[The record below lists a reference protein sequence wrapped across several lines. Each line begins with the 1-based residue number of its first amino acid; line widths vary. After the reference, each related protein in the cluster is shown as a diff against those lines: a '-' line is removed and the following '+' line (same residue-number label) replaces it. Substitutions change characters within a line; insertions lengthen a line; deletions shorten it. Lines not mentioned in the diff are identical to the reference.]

1 MVAAVTE
8 LCRRVDGLP
17 LAIELAASRARAM
30 SPVELLALLDERLDV
45 LRTREAGRP
54 ERHRS
59 VRAAIDVSVDLLDEP
74 GRSFF
79 HRLGALA
86 GTFDLDLAHAVAAPD
101 PDDRLLTVD
110 LVTELIDRS
119 LVVPEATATRTR
131 YRLLELVRDHARDA
145 LRAEGR
151 WNEANERLTEVLAS
165 EADAILRDGVTSWS
179 AELISRVIEN
189 VGNLSTALDWCIA
202 HDARPHR
209 AVRLFLPLF
218 AAAHQ
223 SRSAEVRALGD
234 RILERWPSEP
244 APLRAEALAV
254 LATAYAVGGQPQR
267 CSELAHQ
274 ALADAGLTAIG
285 EVVAHRALT
294 IAAIGAGDV
303 ERALEHATTGRG
315 VARAAGLHPFER
327 ELAGFE
333 ASLLDRDGHPD
344 EADALAHEA
353 AAASLAAGDQIT
365 EIWAR
370 LVIATV
376 AMRSGRFDAARASI
390 DQAQATS
397 HAIQGVWWGGAIFRS
412 QALLASYEAA
422 AVGSDDG
429 WEASRELWR
438 RAIQQAA
445 RRGDLPE
452 LALTLKLAAVVA
464 ARADHLTTAHA
475 LLDAVPPTPEVTVL
489 PELFEEERV
498 ELESARPAGG
508 PGARPSLVV
517 ALRHALSAVGTA
529 DMAEPDGGERARP
542 RSSRPQLAREGAVW
556 AVRWDGSTV
565 RVRDAKGVRDLAV
578 LLARPRQEVH
588 ALELMGAP
596 DVGAAP
602 GPVIDDVARRQYQ
615 ARVIELQE
623 DIEEAQRNHDPVRAE
638 KAEVE
643 LDLLVQQLSEA
654 FGISGR
660 GRSSGSTV
668 EKARTAVT
676 YRIRATIK
684 RLASC
689 IPTSAT
695 TSPTPSGRAR
705 GARTNRRSIPAGR
718 WIRADQARPHDVRSV
733 LTPGRETTNPPAE
746 EANPMSSLDQHGNPM
761 SGGAD
766 AVTAYERATD
776 ALLRYSPAV
785 IDGTTELVEH
795 HPQAPMGHA
804 LMAYLYLTSTDA
816 PDVAIAKDAWSAMG
830 SLPMHDREQAH
841 HDAIGAW
848 IGGDWRAASASL
860 DALLQRWPTDL
871 LALQI
876 GHQLDFFLGD
886 AANLRDRPG
895 RTLPELDPA
904 HPQTAFVR
912 GMQSFGLEESG
923 DYGAAE
929 AAGLAAVAV
938 NPDDVWAIHA
948 VTHVL
953 EMQGR
958 IDEGIHFL
966 STRRDD
972 WGAGNLFSVH
982 NWWHLALYLLEAGDV
997 DEALAIYDAE
1007 VHHGDSAGVP
1017 LEMIDASAL
1026 LWRLYLDGHDT
1037 GGRFEPLADVV
1048 GDPGRRPIVVRV
1060 QRPAP
1065 GHGARRR
1072 RADGGGRAAHRRPGE
1087 LRAPRRRRHERR
1099 DGDRDRSAGEPGR
1112 APVRAGPPPGRHR
1125 RARPDPPLTAAVRRL
1140 ARSARRAP
1148 AHAARVRAPSRSARP
1163 GPGAGGRAAQPAR
1176 TERVQLDPTGPP
1188 RVGPRPG

>member
-1 MVAAVTE
+1 MVGRSKLYGRDTDLDRLLDLSSTSRIVTVTGAGGIGKTRLVDEARPRLRDRAGDHVYVAHLADLEADADVSVLSALLGFTSPEALAVSVGDEHAIVVLDNCEHVRASTAELTTRLLTASEGVHVVATSREPIGVPDEQLLVLDPLVAAGHRRPRSTGLPGRGLVPRSRRRGGATWERTDDMVAAVTE

-45 LRTREAGRP
+45 LRTRDAGRP

-119 LVVPEATATRTR
+119 LVVPEATGTRTR

-151 WNEANERLTEVLAS
+151 WNDANERLTEVLAS

-234 RILERWPSEP
+234 RILERWPSDP

-267 CSELAHQ
+267 CSELAHE

-303 ERALEHATTGRG
+303 EGALEHATTGRG

-353 AAASLAAGDQIT
+353 AAASVAAGDQIT

-517 ALRHALSAVGTA
+517 ALRHALSRGRHARHG
-529 DMAEPDGGERARP
+529 RARRRRACARA

-565 RVRDAKGVRDLAV
+565 RVRDMKGVARPRGAPR
-578 LLARPRQEVH
+578 RPRQEVH
-588 ALELMGAP
+588 ALELMGGP
-596 DVGAAP
+596 DVGGGAGP
-602 GPVIDDVARRQYQ
+602 GP
-615 ARVIELQE
+615 
-623 DIEEAQRNHDPVRAE
+623 
-638 KAEVE
+638 
-643 LDLLVQQLSEA
+643 
-654 FGISGR
+654 
-660 GRSSGSTV
+660 
-668 EKARTAVT
+668 
-676 YRIRATIK
+676 
-684 RLASC
+684 
-689 IPTSAT
+689 
-695 TSPTPSGRAR
+695 
-705 GARTNRRSIPAGR
+705 
-718 WIRADQARPHDVRSV
+718 
-733 LTPGRETTNPPAE
+733 
-746 EANPMSSLDQHGNPM
+746 
-761 SGGAD
+761 
-766 AVTAYERATD
+766 
-776 ALLRYSPAV
+776 
-785 IDGTTELVEH
+785 
-795 HPQAPMGHA
+795 
-804 LMAYLYLTSTDA
+804 
-816 PDVAIAKDAWSAMG
+816 
-830 SLPMHDREQAH
+830 
-841 HDAIGAW
+841 
-848 IGGDWRAASASL
+848 
-860 DALLQRWPTDL
+860 
-871 LALQI
+871 
-876 GHQLDFFLGD
+876 
-886 AANLRDRPG
+886 
-895 RTLPELDPA
+895 
-904 HPQTAFVR
+904 
-912 GMQSFGLEESG
+912 
-923 DYGAAE
+923 
-929 AAGLAAVAV
+929 
-938 NPDDVWAIHA
+938 
-948 VTHVL
+948 
-953 EMQGR
+953 
-958 IDEGIHFL
+958 
-966 STRRDD
+966 
-972 WGAGNLFSVH
+972 
-982 NWWHLALYLLEAGDV
+982 
-997 DEALAIYDAE
+997 
-1007 VHHGDSAGVP
+1007 
-1017 LEMIDASAL
+1017 
-1026 LWRLYLDGHDT
+1026 
-1037 GGRFEPLADVV
+1037 
-1048 GDPGRRPIVVRV
+1048 
-1060 QRPAP
+1060 
-1065 GHGARRR
+1065 
-1072 RADGGGRAAHRRPGE
+1072 
-1087 LRAPRRRRHERR
+1087 
-1099 DGDRDRSAGEPGR
+1099 
-1112 APVRAGPPPGRHR
+1112 R
-1125 RARPDPPLTAAVRRL
+1125 RARPA
-1140 ARSARRAP
+1140 
-1148 AHAARVRAPSRSARP
+1148 
-1163 GPGAGGRAAQPAR
+1163 
-1176 TERVQLDPTGPP
+1176 
-1188 RVGPRPG
+1188 